1 MAVRSIRSK
10 PDCIH
15 RDGWINRAWDNAAGI
30 AGSGPRGDFCTIIG
44 TGGPKCQQGLHR
56 CHIATSAE
64 WNFRYRSGFAL
75 AGAESKA
82 CSRAVIRRGRAAYP
96 REAGRRNIATRKAP
110 TAECSAAGPSET
122 SDPGIE
128 AKTLFVEKTARSG
141 AGLMADQSKLFRF

>member
-1 MAVRSIRSK
+1 MRSIRSK
-10 PDCIH
+10 PDCTCW
-15 RDGWINRAWDNAAGI
+15 DGWINRSWDKAAGI
-30 AGSGPRGDFCTIIG
+30 AGSGPRREFCTIVG

-56 CHIATSAE
+56 RHIATSAE
-64 WNFRYRSGFAL
+64 WNFRYGSGFAL

-82 CSRAVIRRGRAAYP
+82 RARAVIRRSGAACP
-96 REAGRRNIATRKAP
+96 RKAGCRNIAARKAP
-110 TAECSAAGPSET
+110 TAERSAAGPSET